1 MKVGYKGQVKVLPGR
16 IYAPYNP
23 FEPKNWQTYLKEIQL
38 QYVQWTGIYKGRV
51 GYGLEDAT
59 AIMQKRYP
67 GPYHV
72 IEQYDQER
80 GVYVL
85 QLEFEDLREKTM
97 WLLKWS

>member
-1 MKVGYKGQVKVLPGR
+1 MKAGYKGQVKVLPGR

-23 FEPKNWQTYLKEIQL
+23 FEPKNWQTYLEEMQL
-38 QYVQWTGIYKGRV
+38 QYVRWTGIW
-51 GYGLEDAT
+51 LEEAT

-97 WLLKWS
+97 WLLRWS